1 MRVLSLAA
9 DGRHGFLNVLAAC
22 AFADEAALTGEV
34 ALDRDALRWRGRE
47 AGPDELERVR
57 HDQLVAVGS
66 CSFFE
71 PIEEL
76 QGLGIL

>member
-1 MRVLSLAA
+1 
-9 DGRHGFLNVLAAC
+9 VLAAC
-22 AFADEAALTGEV
+22 AFVDEAALEGEV
-34 ALDRDALRWRGRE
+34 ELDPESLRWRGRA

-57 HDQLVAVGS
+57 REQLVAIGS

-71 PIEEL
+71 PVDDL